1 MTPNPQYNYRFRKL
15 TLHFIEKSSQAL
27 LEVSP
32 ALYCSFKLFTKI
44 LKGSFYIWCKLSD
57 PINQFC
63 FNVLIYI
70 RLLWSCDSSF
80 PHLSRLLCG
89 TKDLESGNKVTN
101 TKSKSSSKNYLR
113 LHEKRTKFP
122 NSKIPAKL
130 ENRRFIKTRIEL
142 LFALVPRIAAN
153 RCFHGTPVFDGFHGD
168 ASAIREGFCWVEPLG
183 SLRSETRRL

>member
-1 MTPNPQYNYRFRKL
+1 MTRNPHPFPLRKKKYKTMTPNPQYNYRFTKL

-89 TKDLESGNKVTN
+89 TNDLESGNKVTN
-101 TKSKSSSKNYLR
+101 TKSKSSQFKNSRQAGKPSFHKDKNRIVICSGSKNSSKSLFSRYAGFWR
-113 LHEKRTKFP
+113 FPWWRKRY
-122 NSKIPAKL
+122 
-130 ENRRFIKTRIEL
+130 
-142 LFALVPRIAAN
+142 
-153 RCFHGTPVFDGFHGD
+153 
-168 ASAIREGFCWVEPLG
+168 
-183 SLRSETRRL
+183 